1 VIRERFELVLQVYD
15 AMNRRDVEALRA
27 LGERFPNYRWRNAPD
42 MPQTAD
48 RDSAAGL
55 AYVEQEVFG
64 TFDRNH
70 TEIEEVVHI
79 GPQTAALAVRHSVRG
94 AASGAE
100 VQRRE
105 VHLWRV
111 DDDWSISMRE
121 FLTLDEAREA
131 AS

>member
-1 VIRERFELVLQVYD
+1 VIPERFELVLQVYD

-27 LGERFPNYRWRNAPD
+27 LGERYPNYHWRNAPD
-42 MPQTAD
+42 MPASD
-48 RDSAAGL
+48 LRDSAAGL
-55 AYVEQEVFG
+55 AYVQEEVFA

-70 TEIEEVVHI
+70 TAVEQTVHI
-79 GPQTAALAVRHSVRG
+79 DPETVALVVRHTVRG

-111 DDDWSISMRE
+111 ADDWSVSLRE
-121 FLTLDEAREA
+121 FLTLEEAREA
-131 AS
+131 AG

>member
-1 VIRERFELVLQVYD
+1 VTPERFELVMQVYD
-15 AMNRRDVEALRA
+15 AMNRRDVEALRV
-27 LGERFPNYRWRNAPD
+27 LGERYPNYHWRNAPD
-42 MPQTAD
+42 MPQSAD

-55 AYVEQEVFG
+55 AYVEQEVFAA
-64 TFDRNH
+64 FDRNH

-79 GPQTAALAVRHSVRG
+79 GPETAALVVRHSVRG

-111 DDDWSISMRE
+111 EDDWSVSLRE
-121 FLTLDEAREA
+121 FLTLAEAREA
-131 AS
+131 AG